1 MSLLST
7 VVLEAQLPCTPCT
20 LWRLKYHV
28 VTIHASTVL
37 QRLQVVLSDV
47 VTLVSYNQVK
57 AVKWRML
64 WQR

>member
-1 MSLLST
+1 MSEMHFGEFSKMATIESVCVST

-37 QRLQVVLSDV
+37 QRLQRQLE
-47 VTLVSYNQVK
+47 YGC
-57 AVKWRML
+57 
-64 WQR
+64 